1 MFNCTWDI
9 WPKSFL
15 NISFYV
21 VIFNNNSEKPVSYMR
36 IVTLWIACVTLLM
49 NKNCRT
55 IFPFSWEV
63 VIFLAITKYLPNSCS
78 KYWTLLQH
86 KCTNLVYGTRAT
98 RGLHFYYDFIY
109 FIIFWGLDVKIF
121 QRFLKLFHSRW
132 YVEDFGGFRLMASF
146 HKMFPTII
154 FTKSR

>member
-1 MFNCTWDI
+1 
-9 WPKSFL
+9 
-15 NISFYV
+15 
-21 VIFNNNSEKPVSYMR
+21 MR

-121 QRFLKLFHSRW
+121 HRFLELFHSRW

>member
-63 VIFLAITKYLPNSCS
+63 VIFLAITKYLPNYCS
-78 KYWTLLQH
+78 KYWTLFQH

-121 QRFLKLFHSRW
+121 HRFLKLFHSRW